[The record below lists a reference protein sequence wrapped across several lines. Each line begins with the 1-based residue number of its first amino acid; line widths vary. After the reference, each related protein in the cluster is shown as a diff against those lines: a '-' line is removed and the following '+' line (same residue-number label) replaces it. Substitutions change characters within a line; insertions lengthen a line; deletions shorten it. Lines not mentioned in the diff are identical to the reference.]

1 MIQKKVNPIFIPR
14 LFELL
19 FEAAHNAGLYAVKK
33 ANIPETEW
41 YPCGFAWVT
50 IRPANCGFAKWMKE
64 NKGCRKAYEGG
75 MNYWI
80 SLYNQSMARK
90 ELYAVSFADMIQTFG
105 IQASAGSRI
114 D

>member
-1 MIQKKVNPIFIPR
+1 
-14 LFELL
+14 
-19 FEAAHNAGLYAVKK
+19 
-33 ANIPETEW
+33 
-41 YPCGFAWVT
+41 
-50 IRPANCGFAKWMKE
+50 MKE